1 MAQIS
6 ARTAKWAKWAVVP
19 AALLVSGLAV
29 SQASYSAFSDKTVDA
44 GNNWAA
50 GTVKLVNNAGSAVFT
65 ATNLKPGQ
73 NGAKCIT
80 VSSTGSLAST
90 VKLYAKDFNT
100 TPAVTNDLSPYID
113 LIITEGTG
121 AAANCSDF
129 AVLSPTPATPST
141 ITLAAFDAKKTFSD
155 GVGIWAPAS
164 ATSAAPATRT
174 YKIDYT
180 LRNNVPDSAQGGTAN
195 VVFTWEAQNS

>member
-6 ARTAKWAKWAVVP
+6 ARTAKWAKWSVVP

-29 SQASYSAFSDKTVDA
+29 SQASYSAFSITTVDA
-44 GNNWAA
+44 GNNWSA
-50 GTVKLVNNAGSAVFT
+50 GTVKLVNNAGGAVFK
-65 ATNLKPGQ
+65 AENLKPGQ

-100 TPAVTNDLSPYID
+100 AVTNDLSPYID
-113 LIITEGTG
+113 LVITEGSGGGADCTG
-121 AAANCSDF
+121 FLPSSVPADTSTLT
-129 AVLSPTPATPST
+129 LSS
-141 ITLAAFDAKKTFSD
+141 FGAKKSFAD
-155 GVGIWAPAS
+155 GVGTWAPAG

-180 LRNNVPDSAQGGTAN
+180 LMSTAPDTAQGGTAN